1 MKEAP
6 VMHEVDSYYGDSA
19 AHSNGFMMGLL
30 CGAAVG
36 AALGLLFAPKPGS
49 ELRHQL
55 YDSTERIRR
64 RAGEVAGEAYNQ
76 ASGTVEDLVDKGR
89 SAIRRGQRKAE
100 DAISSVAEQT
110 TTGY

>member
-1 MKEAP
+1 
-6 VMHEVDSYYGDSA
+6 MHEVDSYYGESV

-49 ELRHQL
+49 ELRTQL
-55 YDSTERIRR
+55 YDSTERLRR
-64 RAGEVAGEAYNQ
+64 KAGDAAHDAYNQ
-76 ASGTVEDLVDKGR
+76 ASGTVEDLMDKGR

-100 DAISSVAEQT
+100 DAVASVAEQT
-110 TTGY
+110 TSGY